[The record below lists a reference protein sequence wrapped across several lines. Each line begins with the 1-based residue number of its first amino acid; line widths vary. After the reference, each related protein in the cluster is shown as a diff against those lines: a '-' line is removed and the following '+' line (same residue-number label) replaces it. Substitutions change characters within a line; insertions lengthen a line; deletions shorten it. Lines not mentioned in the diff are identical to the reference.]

1 VEQVDDRVLNGRSVG
16 GQVDVTGPVRAH
28 NEFGILTRQT
38 VPPSGPVATRA
49 DPAGSSLRQ
58 PVQDERLRPG
68 PPDSPSARATAAIS
82 HHIARELIFV
92 FCVLAFR
99 IRYILLD
106 KLFDGSFVIV
116 HQFFN
121 IVLVSPDECQDGTPE
136 LFEIVLF
143 VPRDIRRCGCR
154 HESRK
159 DVTLWFDQ
167 HREKT
172 GTFS

>member
-1 VEQVDDRVLNGRSVG
+1 VW
-16 GQVDVTGPVRAH
+16 
-28 NEFGILTRQT
+28 TR
-38 VPPSGPVATRA
+38 PPITPRIT
-49 DPAGSSLRQ
+49 PKIT
-58 PVQDERLRPG
+58 
-68 PPDSPSARATAAIS
+68 RATAAIS

-159 DVTLWFDQ
+159 DVTLWLDQ

-172 GTFS
+172 GTYAG